1 MREMMMVKQRWRL
14 KIMSGPGDTRGRGVL
29 GHDRGLLILN
39 CSDTCATDYGTG
51 VLPMLELGY
60 DRVSPCCSS
69 EHLILV
75 LLYFGTT
82 DTRVR
87 A

>member
-1 MREMMMVKQRWRL
+1 
-14 KIMSGPGDTRGRGVL
+14 MSGPGDTRGRGVL

-39 CSDTCATDYGTG
+39 CSDTCAIDYGTG

-60 DRVSPCCSS
+60 DWVSLCCSS
-69 EHLILV
+69 EQLILV
-75 LLYFGTT
+75 LLYFGT
-82 DTRVR
+82 RVR